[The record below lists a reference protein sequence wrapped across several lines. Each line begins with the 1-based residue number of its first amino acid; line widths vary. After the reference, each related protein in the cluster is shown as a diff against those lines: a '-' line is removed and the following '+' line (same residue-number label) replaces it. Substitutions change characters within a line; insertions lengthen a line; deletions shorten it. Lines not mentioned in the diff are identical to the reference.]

1 VLHTDKL
8 FPNSSD
14 NKKNY
19 KGDEIYEVK
28 LFDFIKNY
36 SNFNEKDL
44 IGHAKFT
51 QIEMGSNLVL
61 QSLLSFFAG
70 FTNAKEILEIGT
82 FTGASALALASGNKS
97 AKITSIEKFR
107 EFAEVAKANFIQAKI
122 EDRINLLIGDAQTI
136 ISDLPNLFDLIFIDG
151 DKKNY
156 KTLFDLSINKLSEKG
171 LIIVDDVFFHGDV
184 LNEHQST
191 EHAIGV
197 LALLDHVKSQKL
209 KYRYSILPISNG
221 VLLLAKS

>member
-1 VLHTDKL
+1 MLNTDKF

-28 LFDFIKNY
+28 LFNFIKDY
-36 SNFNEKDL
+36 SNFKENHL
-44 IGHAKFT
+44 IEHVKFS
-51 QIEMGSNLVL
+51 QIEMGSNVVL
-61 QSLLSFFAG
+61 QSLLSFFSA

-82 FTGASALALASGNKS
+82 FTGASALALASGNAS
-97 AKITSIEKFR
+97 ARITSIEKFH

-122 EDRINLLIGDAQTI
+122 EDRINLLVGDAQII
-136 ISDLPNLFDLIFIDG
+136 ISGLPNLFDLIFIDG

-156 KTLFDLSINKLSEKG
+156 KTLFDLSINKLSDNG
-171 LIIVDDVFFHGDV
+171 LLIIDDIFFHGDV

-191 EHAIGV
+191 EHGIGV
-197 LALLDHVKSQKL
+197 LALLDHIKSQRL